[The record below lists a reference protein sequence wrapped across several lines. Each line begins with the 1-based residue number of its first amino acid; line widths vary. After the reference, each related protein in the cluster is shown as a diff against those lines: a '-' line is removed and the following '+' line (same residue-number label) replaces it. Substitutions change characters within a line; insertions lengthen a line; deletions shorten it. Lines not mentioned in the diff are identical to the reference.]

1 MFLSLLADA
10 AGTAGVAFGGFFIFL
25 VILGIIASIFWLWM
39 LIDAIGNSR
48 LNGTE
53 KIIWVL
59 VVLFLHVLGA
69 LVYYFVGRGGG
80 TTSASPTV

>member
-1 MFLSLLADA
+1 MLADPFTFL
-10 AGTAGVAFGGFFIFL
+10 AGF
-25 VILGIIASIFWLWM
+25 GIIGIILAVVASILWLWM

-59 VVLFLHVLGA
+59 VVLFLHFVGA
-69 LVYYFVGRGGG
+69 LVYYFVGRSG
-80 TTSASPTV
+80 TTGTSPTV